1 LKKINIAIDG
11 YSACGKSTLAKQLA
25 NKLGYVY
32 IDTGAMYRS
41 VALFSIEQ
49 NLISKNTFKTE
60 LLISRLGEIN
70 IHFEVDD
77 KGSNTT
83 FLNGVNVE
91 EKIRSMQVSSFVSP
105 VATIKEVREK
115 LVDLQQKMGVNGGVV
130 MDGRD
135 IGSVVLPNAELKLF
149 MTASDDIRT
158 QRRLDEI
165 LANGKVESFESVKE
179 NLKTRDHIDSTRA
192 ESPLTQVN
200 DAVVVD
206 NSFLTREEQLAKVL
220 TLVESKLQ

>member
-41 VALFSIEQ
+41 VALFYLEQ
-49 NLISKNTFKTE
+49 NLISENTFKTE
-60 LLISRLGEIN
+60 LLVSRLDDIN
-70 IHFEVDD
+70 IHFEVDT
-77 KGSNTT
+77 KGNNTT
-83 FLNGVNVE
+83 FLTGVNVE

-105 VATIKEVREK
+105 VATIKGVREK
-115 LVDLQQKMGVNGGVV
+115 LVDLQQKMGINGGVV

-149 MTASDDIRT
+149 MTANDDIRA
-158 QRRLDEI
+158 QRRLNEM
-165 LANGKVESFESVKE
+165 LENGKIESFESVKE

-206 NSFLTREEQLAKVL
+206 NSFLTREEQLTNVL
-220 TLVESKLQ
+220 ALVESKL